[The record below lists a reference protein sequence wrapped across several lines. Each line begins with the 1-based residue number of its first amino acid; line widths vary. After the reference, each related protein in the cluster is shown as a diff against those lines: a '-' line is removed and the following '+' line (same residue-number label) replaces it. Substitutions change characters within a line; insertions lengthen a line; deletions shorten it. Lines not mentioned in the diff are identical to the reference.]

1 VLYRAIFIRRVNRF
15 EVECLVDG
23 KIFKAY
29 LPNPGRLWEILLPG
43 KELYLKRSSG
53 SGKHNFTVWAA
64 KRYSAP
70 VLLHTHYTNDVAEQF
85 LRDQMIQELG
95 NFEIKGREI
104 PVKNGRIDFL
114 MESSDGTRLFLEVKS
129 CTLFGDH
136 IAMFPDAVT
145 NRGKRHVEDLAR
157 IASENPSV
165 KAGVL
170 FMVHAPHVSTFLP
183 DFHTDPAF
191 SRTLYE
197 NRHHLILVSVSIK
210 WDDDLRPSLVKSLD
224 IPWTIY
230 EREAQDKGSYLLLGF
245 LPENLTLSIGSLGKR
260 FFRKGFYVYIGSAMN
275 SLSQR
280 INRHLRRKK
289 SIHWHIDMLTPFLKN
304 LIPLRIES
312 SERLE
317 CFIAERLR
325 NIADATISR
334 FGSSD
339 CRCKGHLFWMISNP
353 LYRESFIKLL
363 IDVRI
368 NRLSRWHLD
377 SEQE

>member
-1 VLYRAIFIRRVNRF
+1 MFYRAVFIRRINRF

-23 KIFKAY
+23 KISQAY

-43 KELYLKRSSG
+43 KELYLRKSSG
-53 SGKHNFTVWAA
+53 SGKHAFTVWAA
-64 KRYSAP
+64 KRYGAP

-85 LRDQMIQELG
+85 LRDRMVQGLE
-95 NFEIKGREI
+95 NFVIKARE
-104 PVKNGRIDFL
+104 VSVENGRIDFL
-114 MESSDGTRLFLEVKS
+114 MEDSAGTKLLLEVKS
-129 CTLFGDH
+129 CTLFGNR

-145 NRGKRHVEDLAR
+145 DRGKRHVEELAR
-157 IASENPSV
+157 IASGNTSI

-170 FMVHAPHVSTFLP
+170 FMVHAPHVNAFLP

-197 NRHHLILVSVSIK
+197 HHHRLILAPISVK
-210 WDDDLRPSLVKSLD
+210 WNDDLQPSLVKSLN

-230 EREAQDKGSYLLLGF
+230 EKEAQDKGSYLLLGF

-260 FFRKGFYVYIGSAMN
+260 FFRKGFYVYVGSAMN

-280 INRHLRRKK
+280 INRHLRLKK
-289 SIHWHIDMLTPFLKN
+289 STHWHIDMIAPFLKN
-304 LIPLRIES
+304 MVPLRIES

-317 CFIAERLR
+317 CLIAERLQ
-325 NIADATISR
+325 NIADATVSR

-339 CRCKGHLFWMISNP
+339 CHCPGHLFWMISNP
-353 LYRESFIKLL
+353 LSRESFIKLL

-368 NRLSRWHLD
+368 NRLSRWRPD
-377 SEQE
+377 NEQE